1 MEVLVLSK
9 FWNNFKWV
17 QISVGATWTF
27 DKFKAAFA
35 EAGDLA
41 AIAEPNLKV
50 SDNFMYVWLDWLRF
64 AIHQNSGV

>member
-9 FWNNFKWV
+9 FWNDFKWV

-27 DKFKAAFA
+27 DKF
-35 EAGDLA
+35 
-41 AIAEPNLKV
+41 KV